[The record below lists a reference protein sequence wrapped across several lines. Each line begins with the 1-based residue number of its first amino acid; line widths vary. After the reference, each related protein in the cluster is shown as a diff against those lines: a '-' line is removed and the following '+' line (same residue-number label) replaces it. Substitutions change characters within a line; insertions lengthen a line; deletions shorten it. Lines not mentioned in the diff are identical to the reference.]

1 MFLLFY
7 KIDKISSQKY
17 KIIKH
22 NLILNRYFDNIIKFY
37 CAQKKTHLTFFNKK
51 VIIEKETSPNLKKKM
66 KELRY
71 LDKYFI
77 KYKFSFSLGILI
89 TIIAQIFSLFTPKLI
104 SSSLEAIEKFDK
116 LSSVEKS
123 STMVIGQYRE
133 ELIHNVLL
141 IIATTIIAGFLT
153 FLMRQTLIVMS
164 RHIEFDLKNEVFR
177 QYENLSQNFYKQ
189 NRTGDLM
196 NRISEDV
203 SKVRMYVGPAVMYT
217 INTFIRFAIVIA
229 YMYNVSPRLTLY
241 TLLPLP
247 ILSYAIFKLS
257 SEINIRST
265 VFQQYLSKV
274 SSFTQEIFSGIRV
287 IKAYS
292 LENQQQNNL
301 ISLAEESKS
310 KSLSLARVQS
320 LFGPL
325 MLALIGI
332 SNLVVIYF
340 GGMLYINGTI
350 KSIGTIAEF
359 ILYVNMLTW
368 PVASLGWVSSMVQEA
383 EASQKRLNEFLKIV
397 PDIQNN
403 NPSSSTVDGTI
414 SFENVSYTYEDTN
427 IEALKNISFTVK
439 KGETLAIL
447 GKTGSGKST
456 LLSLIS
462 RMYDV
467 TEGQVKIDGKEIS
480 QLNLFDLRNS
490 IGIVPQDAFLFS
502 DSIKNNI
509 KFGKEN
515 ATDDEVIAAA
525 KSAVVHDNI
534 EGFNKG
540 YDTILGERGI
550 TLSGGQKQRVSI
562 ARAIIKKPEILLFD
576 DCLSAVDTETEE
588 AILNNLF
595 EICKDKTTIIV
606 SHRVSSAKNADKIII
621 LENGKIIQ
629 QGFHNQLINENGYYS
644 ALYLKQLSEK
654 ELL

>member
-1 MFLLFY
+1 
-7 KIDKISSQKY
+7 
-17 KIIKH
+17 
-22 NLILNRYFDNIIKFY
+22 
-37 CAQKKTHLTFFNKK
+37 
-51 VIIEKETSPNLKKKM
+51 M

-71 LDKYFI
+71 LNKYFV
-77 KYKFSFSLGILI
+77 KYKYSFLLGIFF
-89 TIIAQIFSLFTPKLI
+89 TIIAQIFMLFTPKLV
-104 SSSLEAIEKFDK
+104 SKSFQAIETFLKDK
-116 LSSVEKS
+116 TLEKS
-123 STMVIGQYRE
+123 VIYE
-133 ELIHNVLL
+133 ELISNLLL
-141 IIATTIIAGFLT
+141 IIAATIVAEFLT

-164 RHIEFDLKNEVFR
+164 RHIEFDLKNEVFC

-203 SKVRMYVGPAVMYT
+203 SKVRTYAGPAVMYT
-217 INTFIRFAIVIA
+217 INTVIRFAIVIV
-229 YMYNVSPRLTLY
+229 YMYNVSPILTLY
-241 TLLPLP
+241 TILPLP

-257 SEINIRST
+257 SEINKRST
-265 VFQQYLSKV
+265 IFQQNLSKI
-274 SSFTQEIFSGIRV
+274 SSFSQEIFSGIRV

-292 LENQQQNNL
+292 LETHHQNNMVN
-301 ISLAEESKS
+301 LANESKS
-310 KSLSLARVQS
+310 KSLNVAKVQS

-332 SNLVVIYF
+332 SNLVVVFF
-340 GGMLYINGTI
+340 GGLMYINGAI

-359 ILYVNMLTW
+359 ILYINMLTW

-383 EASQKRLNEFLKIV
+383 EASQKRLNEFLKIEPEIKNKNLNKSV
-397 PDIQNN
+397 IEG
-403 NPSSSTVDGTI
+403 SI
-414 SFENVSYTYEDTN
+414 SFENVSYTYEGTN
-427 IEALKNISFTVK
+427 IKALQNISFTVK

-456 LLSLIS
+456 ILSLIS

-467 TEGQVKIDGKEIS
+467 TEGKLNIDGSEIS
-480 QLNLFDLRNS
+480 TLNLFDLRDS

-509 KFGKEN
+509 MFGKED
-515 ATDDEVIAAA
+515 ATLQQVETAA

-534 EGFNKG
+534 MGFTKQ
-540 YDTILGERGI
+540 YETVVGERGI

-562 ARAIIKKPEILLFD
+562 ARAIIKNPPILLFD

-588 AILNNLF
+588 AILKNLN

-621 LENGKIIQ
+621 IDKGEIIE
-629 QGFHNQLINENGYYS
+629 QGSHNQLINQEGYYA

-654 ELL
+654 EML

>member
-1 MFLLFY
+1 
-7 KIDKISSQKY
+7 
-17 KIIKH
+17 
-22 NLILNRYFDNIIKFY
+22 
-37 CAQKKTHLTFFNKK
+37 
-51 VIIEKETSPNLKKKM
+51 M

-71 LDKYFI
+71 LNKYFI
-77 KYKFSFSLGILI
+77 KYKFSFLLGILI

-104 SSSLEAIEKFDK
+104 SKSFKAIEDFAKDETA
-116 LSSVEKS
+116 SKS
-123 STMVIGQYRE
+123 FIQQ
-133 ELIHNVLL
+133 ELISNILL

-164 RHIEFDLKNEVFR
+164 RHVEYDLKNEVFR
-177 QYENLSQNFYKQ
+177 QYENLSLNFYKQ

-217 INTFIRFAIVIA
+217 INTIIRFAIVIV
-229 YMYNVSPRLTLY
+229 YMFNVSPLLTLY

-247 ILSYAIFKLS
+247 ILSYAIFRIS
-257 SEINIRST
+257 SEINKRST

-292 LENQQQNNL
+292 LEDQHQNNMVE
-301 ISLAEESKS
+301 LANESKS
-310 KSLSLARVQS
+310 KSLNLAKIQA

-325 MLALIGI
+325 MMALIGI

-340 GGMLYINGTI
+340 GGLMYIDGTI

-383 EASQKRLNEFLKIV
+383 EASQKRINEFLKIV
-397 PDIQNN
+397 PEIQNN
-403 NPSSSTVDGTI
+403 NPEKSIIEGAI

-427 IEALKNISFTVK
+427 IKALQNVTFTVN

-456 LLSLIS
+456 IVSLIS
-462 RMYDV
+462 RLYDV
-467 TEGQVKIDGKEIS
+467 SEGHISIDGKEIS
-480 QLNLFDLRNS
+480 TLNLYDLRNS

-515 ATDDEVIAAA
+515 ATDEEVKAAA
-525 KSAVVHDNI
+525 KSAVVHNNI
-534 EGFNKG
+534 MGFNKK
-540 YDTILGERGI
+540 YDTVLGERGI

-562 ARAIIKKPEILLFD
+562 ARAIIKNPKILLLD

-588 AILNNLF
+588 AILNNLD

-606 SHRVSSAKNADKIII
+606 SHRVSSAKNAGKIII
-621 LENGKIIQ
+621 LDEGKIIE
-629 QGFHNQLINENGYYS
+629 QGSHNQLINEEGYYA

-654 ELL
+654 ELQ

>member
-1 MFLLFY
+1 
-7 KIDKISSQKY
+7 
-17 KIIKH
+17 
-22 NLILNRYFDNIIKFY
+22 
-37 CAQKKTHLTFFNKK
+37 
-51 VIIEKETSPNLKKKM
+51 
-66 KELRY
+66 
-71 LDKYFI
+71 
-77 KYKFSFSLGILI
+77 
-89 TIIAQIFSLFTPKLI
+89 
-104 SSSLEAIEKFDK
+104 
-116 LSSVEKS
+116 
-123 STMVIGQYRE
+123 
-133 ELIHNVLL
+133 
-141 IIATTIIAGFLT
+141 
-153 FLMRQTLIVMS
+153 
-164 RHIEFDLKNEVFR
+164 
-177 QYENLSQNFYKQ
+177 
-189 NRTGDLM
+189 
-196 NRISEDV
+196 
-203 SKVRMYVGPAVMYT
+203 
-217 INTFIRFAIVIA
+217 
-229 YMYNVSPRLTLY
+229 
-241 TLLPLP
+241 
-247 ILSYAIFKLS
+247 
-257 SEINIRST
+257 
-265 VFQQYLSKV
+265 
-274 SSFTQEIFSGIRV
+274 
-287 IKAYS
+287 
-292 LENQQQNNL
+292 
-301 ISLAEESKS
+301 
-310 KSLSLARVQS
+310 
-320 LFGPL
+320 
-325 MLALIGI
+325 
-332 SNLVVIYF
+332 
-340 GGMLYINGTI
+340 
-350 KSIGTIAEF
+350 
-359 ILYVNMLTW
+359 
-368 PVASLGWVSSMVQEA
+368 
-383 EASQKRLNEFLKIV
+383 LNEFLKIV

>member
-1 MFLLFY
+1 
-7 KIDKISSQKY
+7 
-17 KIIKH
+17 
-22 NLILNRYFDNIIKFY
+22 
-37 CAQKKTHLTFFNKK
+37 
-51 VIIEKETSPNLKKKM
+51 M
-66 KELRY
+66 KELGY
-71 LDKYFI
+71 LNKYFI
-77 KYKFSFSLGILI
+77 KYKYSFLLGIFI

-104 SSSLEAIEKFDK
+104 SKSFKVIEGFSKDNTV
-116 LSSVEKS
+116 SKS
-123 STMVIGQYRE
+123 IIQQ
-133 ELIHNVLL
+133 ELITNISL
-141 IIATTIIAGFLT
+141 IILTTIIAGFLS

-203 SKVRMYVGPAVMYT
+203 SKVRMYVGPAVMYA
-217 INTFIRFAIVIA
+217 INTFIRFAIVIV
-229 YMYNVSPRLTLY
+229 YMFSVSPKLTLY

-257 SEINIRST
+257 TEINKRST
-265 VFQQYLSKV
+265 IFQQYLSKV

-292 LENQQQNNL
+292 LEKQHQNNMVE
-301 ISLAEESKS
+301 LATESKK
-310 KSLSLARVQS
+310 KSMDLAKIQA

-325 MLALIGI
+325 MIALIGI

-340 GGMLYINGTI
+340 GGLMYIHGSI
-350 KSIGTIAEF
+350 KNIGVIAEF

-383 EASQKRLNEFLKIV
+383 EASQKRINEFLKIE
-397 PDIQNN
+397 PEIHNKNQEN
-403 NPSSSTVDGTI
+403 SIIEGAI
-414 SFENVSYTYEDTN
+414 SFENVSYTYVDTL
-427 IEALKNISFTVK
+427 IKALENVSFTVH

-456 LLSLIS
+456 IISLIS
-462 RMYDV
+462 RLYDT
-467 TEGQVKIDGKEIS
+467 TEGHITIDGKEIS
-480 QLNLFDLRNS
+480 SLNLYDIRNS

-502 DSIKNNI
+502 DTVKNNI

-515 ATDDEVIAAA
+515 ATDEEVEAAA

-534 EGFNKG
+534 MGFNKQ

-562 ARAIIKKPEILLFD
+562 ARAIIKNPEILLFD

-588 AILNNLF
+588 AILNNLQ

-606 SHRVSSAKNADKIII
+606 SHRVSSAKNADRIII
-621 LENGKIIQ
+621 LDEGRILE
-629 QGFHNQLINENGYYS
+629 QGSHNQLINLEGYYA
-644 ALYLKQLSEK
+644 ALYTKQLSEK
-654 ELL
+654 ELE

>member
-1 MFLLFY
+1 
-7 KIDKISSQKY
+7 
-17 KIIKH
+17 
-22 NLILNRYFDNIIKFY
+22 
-37 CAQKKTHLTFFNKK
+37 
-51 VIIEKETSPNLKKKM
+51 M

-71 LDKYFI
+71 LNKYFV
-77 KYKFSFSLGILI
+77 KYKYSFLLGILF

-104 SSSLEAIEKFDK
+104 SQSFKIIESFSKDNTITK
-116 LSSVEKS
+116 SV
-123 STMVIGQYRE
+123 IQQ
-133 ELIHNVLL
+133 ELISNILL
-141 IIATTIIAGFLT
+141 IIATTIIAGFLS

-164 RHIEFDLKNEVFR
+164 RHVEFDLKNEVFR

-203 SKVRMYVGPAVMYT
+203 SKVRMYVGPAVMYS
-217 INTFIRFAIVIA
+217 INTVIRFAIVIV
-229 YMYNVSPRLTLY
+229 YMFNVSPRLTLY

-247 ILSYAIFKLS
+247 LLSYAIFKLS
-257 SEINIRST
+257 SEINKRST
-265 VFQQYLSKV
+265 IFQQYLSKV

-292 LENQQQNNL
+292 LEEQHQKNL
-301 ISLAEESKS
+301 EELAEESKS
-310 KSLSLARVQS
+310 KSMSLSKIQA

-325 MLALIGI
+325 MIALIGI

-340 GGMLYINGTI
+340 GGLMYIDGTI

-383 EASQKRLNEFLKIV
+383 EASQKRINEFMKIE
-397 PDIQNN
+397 PEIKNN
-403 NPSSSTVDGTI
+403 NPNKSVIEGAI

-427 IEALKNISFTVK
+427 IKALEDVTFTVH

-456 LLSLIS
+456 IISLIS
-462 RMYDV
+462 RLYEV
-467 TEGQVKIDGKEIS
+467 TNGRITMDGNEIS
-480 QLNLFDLRNS
+480 RVNLFDLRNS

-515 ATDDEVIAAA
+515 ATDQEVINAA
-525 KSAVVHDNI
+525 KSAEVHNNI
-534 EGFNKG
+534 IGFSKQ
-540 YDTILGERGI
+540 YDTVLGERGI

-562 ARAIIKKPEILLFD
+562 ARAIIKDPAILLFD

-588 AILNNLF
+588 AILNNLQG
-595 EICKDKTTIIV
+595 ICKNKTTIIV
-606 SHRVSSAKNADKIII
+606 SHRVSSAKNADRIII
-621 LENGKIIQ
+621 LDEGKIIE
-629 QGFHNQLINENGYYS
+629 QGSHNQLINQDGYYA

-654 ELL
+654 ELQ

>member
-1 MFLLFY
+1 
-7 KIDKISSQKY
+7 
-17 KIIKH
+17 
-22 NLILNRYFDNIIKFY
+22 
-37 CAQKKTHLTFFNKK
+37 
-51 VIIEKETSPNLKKKM
+51 M
-66 KELRY
+66 KELSY
-71 LDKYFI
+71 LNKYFV
-77 KYKFSFSLGILI
+77 KYKYSFSLGILI

-104 SSSLEAIEKFDK
+104 SKSLNAIENFDK
-116 LSSVEKS
+116 LSPTDQKS
-123 STMVIGQYRE
+123 EVVIAAFRQD
-133 ELIHNVLL
+133 LIHNVLL
-141 IIATTIIAGFLT
+141 IIGTTIVAGFLT

-217 INTFIRFAIVIA
+217 INTFIRFAIVIL
-229 YMYNVSPRLTLY
+229 YMYNVSPLLTLY
-241 TLLPLP
+241 TILPLP
-247 ILSYAIFKLS
+247 ILSYCIFKLS
-257 SEINIRST
+257 SEINKRST
-265 VFQQYLSKV
+265 TFQQYLSKV

-292 LENQQQNNL
+292 LENQHQNNMVD
-301 ISLAEESKS
+301 LAEESKR

-325 MLALIGI
+325 MIALIGI

-340 GGMLYINGTI
+340 GGVMYINGSI
-350 KSIGTIAEF
+350 PNIGTIAEF

-383 EASQKRLNEFLKIV
+383 EASQKRLNEFLKIE
-397 PDIQNN
+397 PEIKNN
-403 NPSSSTVDGTI
+403 NENSSEIEGNITFD
-414 SFENVSYTYEDTN
+414 NVSFTYQDTN
-427 IEALKNISFTVK
+427 IEALKNVSFTVK

-456 LLSLIS
+456 ILSLIS
-462 RMYDV
+462 RLYDV
-467 TEGQVKIDGKEIS
+467 TDGEVKIDENEIS
-480 QLNLFDLRNS
+480 SLNLNDLRNN

-502 DSIKNNI
+502 DTIKNNI
-509 KFGKEN
+509 KFGNQN
-515 ATDDEVIAAA
+515 ATDEEVFEAA
-525 KSAVVHDNI
+525 KNAVVHDNI
-534 EGFNKG
+534 IAFNKQ
-540 YDTILGERGI
+540 YDTVLGERGI

-562 ARAIIKKPEILLFD
+562 ARAIIKNPAILLFD

-588 AILNNLF
+588 MILNNLF
-595 EICKDKTTIIV
+595 EISKDKTTIIV

-621 LENGKIIQ
+621 LEDGRIIQ
-629 QGFHNQLINENGYYS
+629 QGSHNQLINQEGYYA

>member
-1 MFLLFY
+1 
-7 KIDKISSQKY
+7 
-17 KIIKH
+17 
-22 NLILNRYFDNIIKFY
+22 
-37 CAQKKTHLTFFNKK
+37 
-51 VIIEKETSPNLKKKM
+51 M
-66 KELRY
+66 KELSY
-71 LDKYFI
+71 LNKYFI
-77 KYKFSFSLGILI
+77 KYKYSFSAGILI

-104 SSSLEAIEKFDK
+104 SKSLNAIENFDK
-116 LSSVEKS
+116 LSVAEQNSEA
-123 STMVIGQYRE
+123 VIASFRQD
-133 ELIHNVLL
+133 LIHNVLL
-141 IIATTIIAGFLT
+141 IIGTTIVAGFLT

-217 INTFIRFAIVIA
+217 INTFIRFAIVII
-229 YMYNVSPRLTLY
+229 YMYNVSPLLTLY
-241 TLLPLP
+241 TILPLP
-247 ILSYAIFKLS
+247 ILSYCIFKLS
-257 SEINIRST
+257 SEINKRST
-265 VFQQYLSKV
+265 TFQQYLSKV

-292 LENQQQNNL
+292 LENQHQNNMVD
-301 ISLAEESKS
+301 LAEESKR

-325 MLALIGI
+325 MIALIGI

-340 GGMLYINGTI
+340 GGVMYINGSI
-350 KSIGTIAEF
+350 PNIGTIAEF

-383 EASQKRLNEFLKIV
+383 EASQKRLNEFLKIE
-397 PDIQNN
+397 PEIKNKNENSSDIQGN
-403 NPSSSTVDGTI
+403 I
-414 SFENVSYTYEDTN
+414 AFENVSFTYKDTN
-427 IEALKNISFTVK
+427 IEALKNVSFTVK

-456 LLSLIS
+456 ILSLIS
-462 RMYDV
+462 RLYDV
-467 TEGQVKIDGKEIS
+467 SEGKIKIDENEIS
-480 QLNLFDLRNS
+480 TLNLNDLRNN

-502 DSIKNNI
+502 DTIKNNI
-509 KFGKEN
+509 KFGNQN
-515 ATDDEVIAAA
+515 ATDDEVIEAA
-525 KSAVVHDNI
+525 KNAVVHDNI
-534 EGFNKG
+534 IAFNKQ
-540 YDTILGERGI
+540 YDTVLGERGI

-562 ARAIIKKPEILLFD
+562 ARAIIKNPAILLFD

-588 AILNNLF
+588 MILNNLF
-595 EICKDKTTIIV
+595 EISKDKTTIIV

-621 LENGKIIQ
+621 LENGRIIQ
-629 QGFHNQLINENGYYS
+629 QGSHNQLINQEGYYS

>member
-1 MFLLFY
+1 
-7 KIDKISSQKY
+7 
-17 KIIKH
+17 
-22 NLILNRYFDNIIKFY
+22 
-37 CAQKKTHLTFFNKK
+37 
-51 VIIEKETSPNLKKKM
+51 M

-71 LDKYFI
+71 LNKYFV
-77 KYKFSFSLGILI
+77 KYKFSFLLGIVI

-104 SSSLEAIEKFDK
+104 SKSFKVIESFSKDNTIDP
-116 LSSVEKS
+116 SV
-123 STMVIGQYRE
+123 IQQ
-133 ELIHNVLL
+133 ELISNILL

-217 INTFIRFAIVIA
+217 INTIIRFTIVIT

-241 TLLPLP
+241 TILPLP
-247 ILSYAIFKLS
+247 ILSYCIFKLS
-257 SEINIRST
+257 TEINKRST
-265 VFQQYLSKV
+265 IFQQYLSKV

-292 LENQQQNNL
+292 LENQHQNNM
-301 ISLAEESKS
+301 IELANESKS
-310 KSLSLARVQS
+310 KSLNLAKLQAI
-320 LFGPL
+320 FGPL

-340 GGMLYINGTI
+340 GGLMYIDGTI

-383 EASQKRLNEFLKIV
+383 EASQKRINEFLKIE
-397 PDIQNN
+397 PEIKNN
-403 NPSSSTVDGTI
+403 NPNHSIIEGNI
-414 SFENVSYTYEDTN
+414 SFENVSYTYIDTN
-427 IEALKNISFTVK
+427 ITALKNISFTVN

-456 LLSLIS
+456 ILSLIS
-462 RMYDV
+462 RLYDV
-467 TEGQVKIDGKEIS
+467 NDGQITIDGKEIS
-480 QLNLFDLRNS
+480 TLNLYDLRNN

-502 DSIKNNI
+502 DSILNNI

-515 ATDDEVIAAA
+515 ATDEEVKTAA
-525 KSAVVHDNI
+525 KNAVVHKNI
-534 EGFNKG
+534 MGFSKK
-540 YDTILGERGI
+540 YDTVLGERGI

-562 ARAIIKKPEILLFD
+562 ARAIIKNPPILLFD

-588 AILNNLF
+588 TILNNLN
-595 EICKDKTTIIV
+595 EICKNKTTIIV

-621 LENGKIIQ
+621 LDEGKIIQ
-629 QGFHNQLINENGYYS
+629 QGSHNQLINQEGYYAS
-644 ALYLKQLSEK
+644 LYLKQLSEK
-654 ELL
+654 ELQ